1 MYILGT
7 AKNEVLLAWSRP
19 SLIGVKMNS
28 PVYSVQ
34 QRIPVTFNPY
44 RSTFERMA
52 DENMTGHG
60 PVIS

>member
-28 PVYSVQ
+28 QVYSVQ
-34 QRIPVTFNPY
+34 QRI
-44 RSTFERMA
+44 RSC
-52 DENMTGHG
+52 H
-60 PVIS
+60 I